1 MLNRPPRPSATS
13 STQDIFVFIVTS
25 RSGRS
30 LIAHDRPSNAT
41 QIYLSKPLTRA
52 EYIFRKLGIL
62 VTFLLLITWVPAI
75 LLLVVEVVF
84 AGNCTF
90 LRANAYLFP
99 AITVF
104 ALVEV
109 MVVSTSMLALSSLS
123 TNSRFVGILYTALI
137 FFSNAL
143 YGVLRAVTGSSM
155 VSWISFGNNLAQ
167 IGDLIFRVPLR
178 YQTPWPIALVMIIV
192 LVGVSALS
200 SNGGSAV
207 RSGLTAPTVDRSTAS
222 GSVTRPSTFPR
233 RAGHRPHDITL
244 AGRRELP
251 GDWAERCGQ
260 VHVHEAGDRTA
271 QAEQGHDHGAWAAN
285 LEQSFALRPPGILS
299 RAGCILRTDDR
310 ARVGDGARQLE
321 RGGRDGRPRHVG
333 ARDRNRRSV
342 GRRWQ
347 EDQSVQQGHAPT
359 RLAVARADPDVLI

>member
-1 MLNRPPRPSATS
+1 MPIHDQGYRRYGGDKARGRAWLVIVATGIRAMLGNRRWIVLMVASWIQFLVRAVQFYLAANFSQAGMLNPTAATFRDFFDK
-13 STQDIFVFIVTS
+13 QDIFVFIMTVTLGS
-25 RSGRS
+25 S
-30 LIAHDRPSNAT
+30 LIAQDRRANAL

-52 EYIFRKLGIL
+52 EYIFGKLGIL

-84 AGNCTF
+84 AGNFTF

-109 MVVSTSMLALSSLS
+109 VVVSTSMLALSSLS

-192 LVGVSALS
+192 LVGVSAL
-200 SNGGSAV
+200 
-207 RSGLTAPTVDRSTAS
+207 
-222 GSVTRPSTFPR
+222 
-233 RAGHRPHDITL
+233 I
-244 AGRRELP
+244 
-251 GDWAERCGQ
+251 
-260 VHVHEAGDRTA
+260 
-271 QAEQGHDHGAWAAN
+271 
-285 LEQSFALRPPGILS
+285 
-299 RAGCILRTDDR
+299 
-310 ARVGDGARQLE
+310 LE
-321 RGGRDGRPRHVG
+321 RRVRGV
-333 ARDRNRRSV
+333 
-342 GRRWQ
+342 
-347 EDQSVQQGHAPT
+347 EI
-359 RLAVARADPDVLI
+359 VA

>member
-1 MLNRPPRPSATS
+1 MPIHDQGYRRYGGDRARGRAWLVILATGIRAMLGNRRWIVLMVASWIQFLVRAVQFYLAANFSQAGMLSPTAATFRDFFDK
-13 STQDIFVFIVTS
+13 QDIFVFIMTVTLGS
-25 RSGRS
+25 S
-30 LIAHDRPSNAT
+30 LIAQDRRANAL

-52 EYIFRKLGIL
+52 EYIFGKLGIL

-84 AGNCTF
+84 AGNFTF

-109 MVVSTSMLALSSLS
+109 VMVSTSMLALSSLS

-192 LVGVSALS
+192 LVGVSA
-200 SNGGSAV
+200 
-207 RSGLTAPTVDRSTAS
+207 
-222 GSVTRPSTFPR
+222 F
-233 RAGHRPHDITL
+233 I
-244 AGRRELP
+244 
-251 GDWAERCGQ
+251 
-260 VHVHEAGDRTA
+260 
-271 QAEQGHDHGAWAAN
+271 
-285 LEQSFALRPPGILS
+285 
-299 RAGCILRTDDR
+299 
-310 ARVGDGARQLE
+310 LE
-321 RGGRDGRPRHVG
+321 RRVRGV
-333 ARDRNRRSV
+333 
-342 GRRWQ
+342 
-347 EDQSVQQGHAPT
+347 EI
-359 RLAVARADPDVLI
+359 VA